1 MLVDIVDL
9 SSDDDE
15 VAVTEEHSVDGKGV
29 YAKANFFDL
38 TIDDGILEGEHI
50 AYEQEQGDSA
60 QGTSF
65 YKQEFIADDGQAEA
79 AQCIVT
85 LELQNLG
92 ADGGCYASQCT
103 ETLLVQQLRRN
114 DGQNDAAH
122 STGTLP
128 IQELR
133 TDGGQHD
140 AAQCTTSLHMQEL
153 RATDVQGDAACFTPT
168 LQRQEHTAGNEQGDT
183 VQYTTTQQGQE
194 SIADDTRGDFTHCT
208 TALQWQGS
216 HKAQCTTTLLRQ
228 EFLAAGDRMQ
238 DAALLRNSAEATTSL
253 TSTQQ
258 GRHMRTELFNVSTAT
273 PFPRQFWKAGEKAG
287 DYGLASQA
295 DLNNDHNRLQ
305 IHPKFLHSNATSH
318 KWPFG
323 AIAELLDNAIDEVSS
338 GATFVKID
346 KMKHSPKGDY
356 SLVIEDNGGGMSPK
370 SLRQC
375 MSFGFSQKCTTSS
388 IGQYGNGFK
397 TSTMRLGA
405 DAIVFTCTKDDRR
418 LTRSIGLLSYT
429 FLMRSNC
436 NDIFVPVVDYEL
448 DALSSTFKRKM
459 NCGEK
464 HFLSNLFTILKWSP
478 FSTEDELLNQFSNME
493 CHGTKIIVFNLW
505 LNDALEME
513 LDFITDKE
521 DILVSG
527 APEIRAGRNT
537 VESLTQMHV
546 ANRFRY
552 SLRVYAS
559 ILYLHVPENF
569 QIILCGRAVEPHYV
583 VNDLIYREC
592 IIYRPHVQ
600 VTTEV
605 DVITTIGYL
614 KGAPRLDIYG
624 FSVYHKNRLILP
636 YWPAGSCSGRRRGIA
651 GVLEANFIRPTHDKQ
666 DFERTGLFQRLETRL
681 KDMAKEYWTYH
692 CHMVGYTR
700 VMKKPPPAHYVSTIA
715 EKGDDN
721 LAAQSTT
728 KTYGYNSRARVPVAL
743 QPCSNAYN
751 TQDPMHADVGVVMDQ
766 MNYGAC
772 PSMTINVGTT
782 LHSLRYAPQ
791 QSQSELCKR
800 RKSSEIHWRSQ
811 KKQNTNIYSDKP
823 ESDSGT
829 EMAEFRVV
837 LDSSTMLKAECSE
850 LEAAGKQLASKA
862 DKLRI
867 ELDVWQRMYQGLSDK
882 LRSYDGLQRLR
893 CSRHCSSSSIGFI

>member
-295 DLNNDHNRLQ
+295 DLN
-305 IHPKFLHSNATSH
+305 
-318 KWPFG
+318 
-323 AIAELLDNAIDEVSS
+323 
-338 GATFVKID
+338 
-346 KMKHSPKGDY
+346 
-356 SLVIEDNGGGMSPK
+356 
-370 SLRQC
+370 
-375 MSFGFSQKCTTSS
+375 S
-388 IGQYGNGFK
+388 IF
-397 TSTMRLGA
+397 
-405 DAIVFTCTKDDRR
+405 
-418 LTRSIGLLSYT
+418 
-429 FLMRSNC
+429 
-436 NDIFVPVVDYEL
+436 
-448 DALSSTFKRKM
+448 
-459 NCGEK
+459 
-464 HFLSNLFTILKWSP
+464 
-478 FSTEDELLNQFSNME
+478 
-493 CHGTKIIVFNLW
+493 
-505 LNDALEME
+505 
-513 LDFITDKE
+513 
-521 DILVSG
+521 
-527 APEIRAGRNT
+527 
-537 VESLTQMHV
+537 
-546 ANRFRY
+546 
-552 SLRVYAS
+552 
-559 ILYLHVPENF
+559 
-569 QIILCGRAVEPHYV
+569 
-583 VNDLIYREC
+583 
-592 IIYRPHVQ
+592 
-600 VTTEV
+600 
-605 DVITTIGYL
+605 
-614 KGAPRLDIYG
+614 
-624 FSVYHKNRLILP
+624 
-636 YWPAGSCSGRRRGIA
+636 
-651 GVLEANFIRPTHDKQ
+651 
-666 DFERTGLFQRLETRL
+666 
-681 KDMAKEYWTYH
+681 
-692 CHMVGYTR
+692 
-700 VMKKPPPAHYVSTIA
+700 
-715 EKGDDN
+715 
-721 LAAQSTT
+721 
-728 KTYGYNSRARVPVAL
+728 
-743 QPCSNAYN
+743 
-751 TQDPMHADVGVVMDQ
+751 
-766 MNYGAC
+766 
-772 PSMTINVGTT
+772 
-782 LHSLRYAPQ
+782 
-791 QSQSELCKR
+791 
-800 RKSSEIHWRSQ
+800 
-811 KKQNTNIYSDKP
+811 
-823 ESDSGT
+823 
-829 EMAEFRVV
+829 
-837 LDSSTMLKAECSE
+837 
-850 LEAAGKQLASKA
+850 
-862 DKLRI
+862 
-867 ELDVWQRMYQGLSDK
+867 
-882 LRSYDGLQRLR
+882 
-893 CSRHCSSSSIGFI
+893 